1 MSALSEQILVFA
13 VMSVLVA
20 LFTWIY
26 FRNPQREFGFWLLGW
41 SAMFVHFATPVAGH
55 FLPLPGSIIEWISV
69 ATLVVAGTFF
79 LLSVSEV
86 FRDRRQ
92 RAIFILAI
100 GMASILYVTGV
111 IFHFH
116 AWWFY
121 VALLSTSITSAL
133 IQAARFYGFKS
144 AYFYGMMALLL
155 PYSLWA
161 DWQAAAGHVEH
172 GRDFYLFG
180 FFSVTAM
187 AYFRRFRRLTP
198 GVIFTSASFLA
209 WGSVFPVSTLLL
221 GYGIVP
227 PGFIWDLPKYAVAF
241 GMILTLFENETFV
254 ATTAASQYES
264 LFERNMAGVYVSTFE
279 GQLLDCNS
287 AFVKMYGFDSKED
300 ALATPAVAM
309 YVEPSEREAF
319 LKELTSNG
327 QVLNYECKQRRKDGS
342 LFWILERV
350 STMTEAGGGRLIEG
364 TAIDIT
370 ERKQAELGLRQ
381 SEERFATI
389 FRESPIGCVILTLD
403 AVFVD
408 VNDAMLR
415 VLARPA
421 EAVVGK
427 SAVEL
432 GLWKSQQV
440 RDQFYATLRAEGS
453 VHNLEVDFED
463 ANGKRHQGLYSAT
476 LVRIADKQCI
486 FGMMLELTEKRE
498 LEAKFLQAQKMEALG
513 RLAGGVAH
521 DFNNLLGVIGGY
533 AELLEAKL
541 GNNENYRRY
550 CAKIVDT
557 TQRASGLTRQLLTFS
572 RKEITRPTSLYPDQ
586 VLRELA
592 GILPR
597 LIGEDIE
604 LVLDLHASGTIVI
617 DKTHFEQ
624 IVFNVAINARDAM
637 PNGGQLFI
645 QTEDTQRPMFHSSG
659 SISIGRYVGI
669 SIRDTGMG
677 MDDETRLHA
686 FEPFYTT
693 KGVGRGTGLGL
704 ATVYGIV
711 QQCNGEI
718 VIDSQLGKGSQISI
732 FIPALDEVQGGTK
745 DALGHELK
753 KGAGSILLVEDEA
766 DLRNVNAEFLSSI
779 GYSVICASSGPE
791 ALKLAR
797 EAGPIDLVISDVV
810 MPKMNGRE
818 FAESLMQVRPAIQ
831 LLFVSGYADDVVLHT
846 GLSTEATPFLQKPF
860 SLRQLGAKVG
870 ELMSARS
877 GQKGYESSRASS
889 AGG

>member
-1 MSALSEQILVFA
+1 MSALSEQILIFA

-26 FRNPQREFGFWLLGW
+26 FRNPQREFLFWLLGW
-41 SAMFVHFATPVAGH
+41 SAIFVHFADPVAGH
-55 FLPLPGSIIEWISV
+55 FLSLPGPVIEWISV
-69 ATLVVAGTFF
+69 TTLIMAGTFF

-86 FRDRRQ
+86 FRNPRQ
-92 RAIFILAI
+92 RLLFILAI
-100 GMASILYVTGV
+100 GVASILYLTGM
-111 IFHFH
+111 IFQVH
-116 AWWFY
+116 ARWFY
-121 VALLSTSITSAL
+121 VGLLSTSIVSAL

-144 AYFYGMMALLL
+144 VYFYTIITLLF

-161 DWQAAAGHVEH
+161 DWQAATGRVEY

-180 FFSVTAM
+180 FFSITAM

-198 GVIFTSASFLA
+198 GVIFTSISFLA
-209 WGSVFPVSTLLL
+209 WGSVFPVSTLLHA
-221 GYGIVP
+221 YGVIP

-241 GMILTLFENETFV
+241 GMILTLFENQTAV
-254 ATTAASQYES
+254 ATRAAHQYQS
-264 LFERNMAGVYVSTFE
+264 LFERNMASVYVSTFE
-279 GQLLDCNS
+279 GKLLDCNTS
-287 AFVKMYGFDSKED
+287 FVKMYGFSSKEE
-300 ALATPAVAM
+300 ALATPAVEL

-319 LKELTSNG
+319 VKELDEHG
-327 QVLNYECKQRRKDGS
+327 LVLNYECRQRRKDGS
-342 LFWILERV
+342 VFWTLERV
-350 STMTEAGGGRLIEG
+350 TTMIDANGRRLIEG

-370 ERKQAELGLRQ
+370 ERKHAELGLRQ

-403 AVFVD
+403 GVFLD
-408 VNDAMLR
+408 ANDAMLR
-415 VLARPA
+415 VLARPP

-427 SAVEL
+427 NAVDL
-432 GLWKSQQV
+432 GLWKSQQE
-440 RDQFYATLRAEGS
+440 RDHFYATLRAEGS
-453 VHNLEVDFED
+453 VHGLEVDFND
-463 ANGKRHQGLYSAT
+463 ANGMRHEGLYSAA
-476 LVRIADKQCI
+476 LVRIADNQCI

-498 LEAKFLQAQKMEALG
+498 LEAKFLQSQKMEALG

-572 RKEITRPTSLYPDQ
+572 RKEITRPTPIQADQ
-586 VLRELA
+586 VLRDLA

-604 LVLDLHASGTIVI
+604 LVLDLHASGTIII

-645 QTEDTQRPMFHSSG
+645 ETEDAHRPMFQAGG
-659 SISIGRYVGI
+659 SAGLRHYVAI
-669 SIRDTGMG
+669 TFRDTGMG
-677 MDDETRLHA
+677 MDEETRRHA

-711 QQCNGEI
+711 QEGNGEI
-718 VIDSQLGKGSQISI
+718 TIESQLGKGTQINI
-732 FIPALDEVQGGTK
+732 LIPALDEIQEGRK
-745 DALGHELK
+745 DTLGQEIK
-753 KGAGSILLVEDEA
+753 KGAGTILLVEDEA
-766 DLRNVNAEFLSSI
+766 ELRNVNAEFLSSI

-818 FAESLMQVRPAIQ
+818 FADSLMQVRPSIK

-846 GLSTEATPFLQKPF
+846 GLSREATPFLQKPF
-860 SLRQLGAKVG
+860 SLKQLGAKVN
-870 ELMSARS
+870 EILSVRAR
-877 GQKGYESSRASS
+877 KNGYGSSRASS
-889 AGG
+889 AG